1 MDELHDCVLN
11 RKFIEDSDQTAPVST
26 AELIKD
32 HAENPRNFG
41 DMCEGLADVYVL
53 AKDPA
58 CGDIAELWII
68 VEEGKIFAMRF
79 QSNGCKSTVA
89 EFSMM
94 TTLAID
100 KTIEEAKT
108 LTEEDILAPF
118 EGLLG
123 KQHDCPLSS
132 IKVLRA
138 ALEEYEKTGRKY

>member
-1 MDELHDCVLN
+1 MDDDCGKGCVMHREFN
-11 RKFIEDSDQTAPVST
+11 ENPEEKVFANA

-41 DMCEGLADVYVL
+41 DMCEGLADVFVS

-58 CGDIAELWII
+58 CGDTVELWII

-89 EFSMM
+89 ELSMM
-94 TTLAID
+94 TTLVID
-100 KTIEEAKT
+100 KTIEEAKK

-123 KQHDCPLSS
+123 KEQGCPLSS
-132 IKVLRA
+132 IKILQA
-138 ALEEYEKTGRKY
+138 ALEEYEKNH